1 MSLSGKISTE
11 LPVHA
16 TAEKWFHIMT
26 KKLHHIQH
34 VAGKIHG
41 AKLHQGDDWH
51 VNDSVKHW
59 TYTLGKYL
67 YSLFLFIYFTKSKSE
82 KFHHFVHIRSLIEFE
97 VSIYLFSSYFCEK
110 TDGKTVTCLETIE
123 SVDEEKKRIAFKLF
137 GEAIDDKYKV
147 FNITFEAIEKDG
159 DSAAIKWSI
168 EYEKVS
174 EEVHAPYGYLELYDH
189 VTRDVDVHLLEGE
202 KVSANKN

>member
-1 MSLSGKISTE
+1 MIISLSGKISTE

-41 AKLHQGDDWH
+41 AKLHEGDDWH

-59 TYTLGKYL
+59 TYTL
-67 YSLFLFIYFTKSKSE
+67 
-82 KFHHFVHIRSLIEFE
+82 
-97 VSIYLFSSYFCEK
+97 
-110 TDGKTVTCLETIE
+110 DGKTVTCLETIE
-123 SVDEEKKRIAFKLF
+123 SVDEENKRIAFKLF

-147 FNITFEAIEKDG
+147 FNIIFEAIEKDG
-159 DSAAIKWSI
+159 GSAAVKWSI

-189 VTRDVDVHLLEGE
+189 VTRDVDAHLLEAE
-202 KVSANKN
+202 KVPANKN